1 MLVINEKVTRVA
13 AGSYHSV
20 ALTATGK
27 IYTWGYNGKFQLGRK
42 GPGHDASL
50 PKVEIELWYAFPG
63 NISGL
68 GAAHGKTVTWI
79 GASADQTIL
88 KLDESL
94 INAQNLVGATICANK
109 HQVLLLPPHNRQPIS
124 FHSLCI
130 SRSDGFC
137 RSFSGLDQVIF
148 NTFKFRMFQ
157 YKLSSSSKIKK
168 K

>member
-1 MLVINEKVTRVA
+1 MVITEKVSRVA

-20 ALTATGK
+20 ALTTSGK
-27 IYTWGYNGKFQLGRK
+27 IYTWGYNGKFQLGRRGP
-42 GPGHDASL
+42 GPGHEPASL

-63 NISGL
+63 HITGL

-79 GASADQTIL
+79 RASADQTIL

-94 INAQNLVGATICANK
+94 INTQNLVRATICANK
-109 HQVLLLPPHNRQPIS
+109 HQVLLLPTHNKQPIS

-137 RSFSGLDQVIF
+137 RSFPGLDQVL
-148 NTFKFRMFQ
+148 K
-157 YKLSSSSKIKK
+157 
-168 K
+168 